1 MDQAGRL
8 SPKLQTN
15 FLKNLLGTISM
26 RKHITIF
33 FTVLLFAIPIILH
46 AQTSVSGTVIDRQTR
61 KPLADVT
68 VAVSGTMINTATN
81 ESGNFTLTSSREIAS
96 ITVTCIGY
104 EPKKIPVTSPEKPL
118 LIELSP
124 SQTELPGI
132 QVVGSNQLLR
142 SQSVGILTR
151 QDLERSSGLRLESS
165 INTIPGVFMQSRTPW
180 GGQRVTIRGYYP
192 STSGN
197 SPNFNGL
204 GYQVLLNNIPITDA
218 TGTTIMD
225 NIDFSSLGK
234 VEVIKGPT
242 SSRYGSF
249 IGGTLNLET
258 VRPKPDQSS
267 IEQQIVGGS
276 YGLFRSNTTVQS
288 AGDNSSI
295 LVNYGNQS
303 YNSFRPHSASKKS
316 YIRVNSNF
324 QVGSNQS
331 LSAYFAYSHSLEE
344 LAGEIDSPDFYSR
357 VPVSNAA
364 YLANDSHVK
373 INSFILGVTDNYHIN
388 EHFDNRTT
396 VFGSGHT
403 SNQPFAHGV
412 SNANQFNFGARTA
425 FDYMTRINDVGIN
438 GTLGGMFQRSDI
450 SSDGVFI
457 VPIPSHP
464 QIPND
469 NKNFA
474 TNYYTFTEWSF
485 SLPDQYTVT
494 VGASL
499 NKNVFGIRNMLKN
512 GQVNDTTQ
520 LMKKSFKPV
529 FAPRISVSKVF
540 GNNVSVYA
548 SVSSGYTPPLLSS
561 AIATNG
567 TVDLGLK
574 PERAVQYEIG
584 TKGNLLNQRL
594 SYQLALFDLENYDKL
609 VSETSNSI
617 TYTTNAGKQRNKGVE
632 VSLSYLAINNKDQV
646 VSVLRPWISYAWS
659 DFKYVDFK
667 SDNNNSANTID
678 YSGNAVARVPRN
690 TFNAGVDVETNV
702 GLYLNG
708 TYRFVDKVPVTFD
721 NSTYIKSYDLLSLK
735 LGYKQQ
741 LGDHFMLDVS
751 AGGNNLLGS
760 TYYTFLFIGPNI
772 TGLEQPQDGGSGDG
786 YIIPGP
792 YKASVYGN
800 FTLKYIF

>member
-1 MDQAGRL
+1 
-8 SPKLQTN
+8 
-15 FLKNLLGTISM
+15 M
-26 RKHITIF
+26 RKQIILF
-33 FTVLLFAIPIILH
+33 ATVLFLVVPIILH
-46 AQTSVSGTVIDRQTR
+46 AQTTISGTVVNQQTQKPLTDVSVTVSGTT
-61 KPLADVT
+61 
-68 VAVSGTMINTATN
+68 INTATDK
-81 ESGNFTLTSSREIAS
+81 SGKFTLLYSRQITS

-104 EPKKIPVTSPEKPL
+104 EPKKISVTNPEKPL
-118 LIELSP
+118 FIELVS

-142 SQSVGILTR
+142 SQSVGILTTH
-151 QDLERSSGLRLESS
+151 DLERSSGLRLESS

-204 GYQVLLNNIPITDA
+204 GYQVFLNNIPITDA

-258 VRPKPDQSS
+258 VRPTPDQSS
-267 IEQQIVGGS
+267 IEQQVVGGS
-276 YGLFRSNTTVQS
+276 YGLFRSNTTVES
-288 AGDNSSI
+288 ASETSSI
-295 LVNYGNQS
+295 MVNYGNQF
-303 YNSFRPHSASKKS
+303 YNSFRPHSASKKD
-316 YIRVNSNF
+316 YIRVNGNF
-324 QVGSNQS
+324 HVGSNQT
-331 LSAYFAYSHSLEE
+331 LSSYFAYSHSFEE
-344 LAGEIDSPDFYSR
+344 LAGEIDSPDFYAR
-357 VPVSNAA
+357 KPVSNAA
-364 YLANDSHVK
+364 YLANNSHVK
-373 INSFILGVTDNYHIN
+373 INSFILGATDRYHIN
-388 EHFDNRTT
+388 EHFDNQTT

-412 SNANQFNFGARTA
+412 SNATQLNFGARTT
-425 FDYMTRINDVGIN
+425 FDYMTRINNVGIN

-457 VPIPSHP
+457 VPIPSRP

-474 TNYYTFTEWSF
+474 TNYYAFTEWSF
-485 SLPDQYTVT
+485 SLPNQFNVT

-499 NKNVFGIRNMLKN
+499 SKNVFGIRNMLKN

-520 LMKKSFKPV
+520 LIKKSFKPV

-540 GNNVSVYA
+540 GNNLSVYA
-548 SVSSGYTPPLLSS
+548 SVSSGYTPPLLNS
-561 AIATNG
+561 AIATDG
-567 TVDLGLK
+567 SVDLGLR

-584 TKGNLLNQRL
+584 TKGNILNQRL
-594 SYQLALFDLENYDKL
+594 SYQLALFDLQNYDKL

-617 TYTTNAGKQRNKGVE
+617 TYTTNAGKQHNKGVE

-646 VSVLRPWISYAWS
+646 ISRLRPWISYTYS
-659 DFKYVDFK
+659 DFKYADFK
-667 SDNNNSANTID
+667 SDNNNNANTVD

-690 TFNAGVDVETNV
+690 TFNAGLDLETNI
-702 GLYLNG
+702 GFYLNG

-721 NSTYIKSYDLLSLK
+721 NSTYVKSYDLLSMK
-735 LGYKQQ
+735 LGYRRN
-741 LGDHFMLDVS
+741 LSSHFTLDVS

-760 TYYTFLFIGPNI
+760 TYYTFLFVGPNI
-772 TGLEQPQDGGSGDG
+772 AGLAQSQDGGRGDG

-792 YKASVYGN
+792 YKAMVYGN
-800 FTLKYIF
+800 FTLKYAF

>member
-1 MDQAGRL
+1 
-8 SPKLQTN
+8 
-15 FLKNLLGTISM
+15 M
-26 RKHITIF
+26 RKRIT
-33 FTVLLFAIPIILH
+33 LLAAVFLLAAPIILY
-46 AQTSVSGTVIDRQTR
+46 AQTTVTGTVVDQQTQKPLANVTVTVSGT
-61 KPLADVT
+61 K
-68 VAVSGTMINTATN
+68 SNTATD
-81 ESGNFTLTSSREIAS
+81 ESGKFALTYDGEITS
-96 ITVTCIGY
+96 LTITCIGY
-104 EPKKIPVTSPEKPL
+104 NAKKVSVTNPGNPL
-118 LIELSP
+118 FIRLVP

-132 QVVGSNQLLR
+132 QVVGSNQLLK

-151 QDLERSSGLRLESS
+151 PDLERSSGLRLESA

-204 GYQVLLNNIPITDA
+204 GYQVFLNNIPITDA
-218 TGTTIMD
+218 AGTTIMD
-225 NIDFSSLGK
+225 DIDFSSLGK
-234 VEVIKGPT
+234 VEVIKGPA
-242 SSRYGSF
+242 SSKYGSF

-258 VRPKPDQSS
+258 TRPAPDQTSL
-267 IEQQIVGGS
+267 EQQFVGGS

-288 AGDNSSI
+288 AGTNSNVW
-295 LVNYGNQS
+295 VNYGNQS
-303 YNSFRPHSASKKS
+303 YNSFRPHSASKKDF
-316 YIRVNSNF
+316 IRVNGDF

-331 LSAYFAYSHSLEE
+331 ISTYFAYTHSFED
-344 LAGEIDSPDFYSR
+344 LAGEIDKPEFYNR
-357 VPVSNAA
+357 EPVSNGA
-364 YLANDSHVK
+364 YLANNSHVE
-373 INSFILGVTDNYHIN
+373 INNFVLGVTDDYHIG
-388 EHFDNRTT
+388 EHFNNKTT
-396 VFGSGHT
+396 VFGSGFS

-425 FDYMTRINDVGIN
+425 FDYVTHINNIGVN

-469 NKNFA
+469 HKNFA
-474 TNYYTFTEWSF
+474 ENYYAFTEWSF
-485 SLPDQYTVT
+485 SLPNQITIT
-494 VGASL
+494 AGASL

-529 FAPRISVSKVF
+529 LAPRISISKVF
-540 GNNVSVYA
+540 ADHISVYA

-561 AIATNG
+561 ATASDG
-567 TVDLGLK
+567 SVDLGLK

-584 TKGNLLNQRL
+584 TKGNLFHQRL

-609 VSETSNSI
+609 VSVTSNSI
-617 TYTTNAGKQRNKGVE
+617 TRTTNAGKQRNKGLE
-632 VSLSYLAINNKDQV
+632 LSLSYLAINNRNQV
-646 VSVLRPWISYAWS
+646 LSRLRPWISYTYS

-667 SDNNNSANTID
+667 SNNNNNATTVD
-678 YSGNAVARVPRN
+678 YSGNAVARVPHN
-690 TFNAGVDVETNV
+690 TIDAGLDVETNV

-708 TYRFVDKVPVTFD
+708 TYRYVDRVPVTFD
-721 NSTYIKSYDLLSLK
+721 NSTYVKSYDLLGMK
-735 LGYKQQ
+735 IGYKQH
-741 LGDHFMLDVS
+741 LGSHFLLNVS

-772 TGLEQPQDGGSGDG
+772 NGLAQPKDGGTGDG

-792 YKASVYGN
+792 YKATVYGN
-800 FTLKYIF
+800 VTLKYIF